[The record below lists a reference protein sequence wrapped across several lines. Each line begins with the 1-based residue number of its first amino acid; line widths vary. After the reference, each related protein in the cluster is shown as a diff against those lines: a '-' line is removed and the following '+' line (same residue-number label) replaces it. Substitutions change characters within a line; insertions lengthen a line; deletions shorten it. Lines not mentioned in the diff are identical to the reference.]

1 MLTGA
6 QIVIKSLESLGVK
19 TTFGY
24 IGNYI
29 MPVFDELK
37 HSNIPLIATASEV
50 GATFA
55 ADGYSRSSGDIG
67 VVLTTSGPG
76 ATNLITG
83 IATAYMDSIP
93 MVAITANVPRAKLG
107 KDSFQ
112 EVDITGIATPV
123 TKYSHIV
130 SDINSLEYD
139 IKKAFAIANSGR
151 KAPVLIDIPHD
162 ILYLECEYKD
172 LVVNCDA
179 LPEATLDSIKSASDL
194 INSAKNIGILV
205 GGGATGAIT
214 NINELSKRLGAP
226 IFATMRAVGCTD
238 SPNFVGMVGMSAPAS
253 HNKMLQQCE
262 LIIAVGTRFSD
273 RTFVKIGKNQQF
285 IHIDIDMSEL
295 GKVVLSKIDICGD
308 ANNTIEKMLPF
319 ILIRNNEVALL
330 PSSSRKNKLQRL
342 CAIVNDC
349 LHDNIILAT
358 DVGSHQVAMLNAIST
373 KNVDEML
380 SSTGLGT
387 MGYGL
392 GACIGAGV
400 ATKKTCILVSGD
412 GSFNMS
418 YHELVTAVNL
428 GLNIVG
434 VIANNST
441 LMMIKDIQKNKYDKR
456 YFAIDTPKINYALFA
471 KSMGA
476 KGVNCSINT
485 AKKHIT
491 HAIINGGVTIIN
503 VNVR

>member
-1 MLTGA
+1 MATGA

-37 HSNIPLIATASEV
+37 HSNISLIATASEV
-50 GATFA
+50 GATFC
-55 ADGYSRSSGDIG
+55 ADGYSRSSGETG
-67 VVLTTSGPG
+67 VVITTSGPG

-112 EVDITGIATPV
+112 EVDIAGIATPV

-172 LVVNCDA
+172 IIVNCSA
-179 LPEATLDSIKSASDL
+179 LPEAPIDAINNATNI
-194 INSAKNIGILV
+194 INSAQKIGILV
-205 GGGATGAIT
+205 GGGATGAT
-214 NINELSKRLGAP
+214 KNINELSKRLSAP
-226 IFATMRAVGCTD
+226 IFATMRAVGFSD
-238 SPNFVGMVGMSAPAS
+238 SPNFVGMVGMSAPATN
-253 HNKMLQQCE
+253 NKMLQQCE

-273 RTFVKIGKNQQF
+273 RTFVKIGKKQQF

-295 GKVVLSKIDICGD
+295 GKVVESKIDICGD
-308 ANNTIEKMLPF
+308 ANGTLEKMLP
-319 ILIRNNEVALL
+319 LLLEHDNNVVLL
-330 PSSSRKNKLQRL
+330 PSSSRQNKLQRL
-342 CAIVNDC
+342 CSIVNDC
-349 LHDNIILAT
+349 VEDNIIIAT
-358 DVGSHQVAMLNAIST
+358 DVGSHQVAMMNAIGT
-373 KNVDEML
+373 KKAEEIL

-392 GACIGAGV
+392 GACIGASV
-400 ATKKTCILVSGD
+400 ATNKTCVLLSGD

-418 YHELVTAVNL
+418 YNELVTAVNL
-428 GLNIVG
+428 HLNIVV
-434 VIANNST
+434 VIANNNT
-441 LMMIKDIQKNKYDKR
+441 LMMIKDIQKNKYDSR
-456 YFAIDTPKINYALFA
+456 YFAIETPKINYALFA

-476 KGVNCSINT
+476 KGVNCSIKT
-485 AKKHIT
+485 VKKYIT
-491 HAIINGGVTIIN
+491 HALNNGGVTIIN